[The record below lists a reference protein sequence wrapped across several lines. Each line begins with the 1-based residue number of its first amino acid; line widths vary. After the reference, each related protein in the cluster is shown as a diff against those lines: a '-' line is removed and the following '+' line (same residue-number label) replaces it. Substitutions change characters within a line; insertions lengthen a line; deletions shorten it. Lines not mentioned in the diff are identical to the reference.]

1 MEAKNSPIRVENLD
15 LKSEYY
21 GYRYVD
27 DPSNPSAIEAPE
39 HLCRYDVVEYGD
51 LENPMAKIVGHAVSV
66 FDLPDY
72 RRGLYPFFAY
82 TRLAERLG
90 LPIDENALEKQWN
103 QRFNQAHRR
112 QRPERVKV
120 DISGWKYYKNL
131 IRWYYKQPS
140 RIPSMPKQLKSFI
153 ANNHPQPMGWVTP
166 ETKEDRQKEWD
177 SFVEQ
182 CQQYKER
189 YLKWFSEKP
198 TNSGLPFT
206 LSDKSLYCLD
216 GHELTKES
224 IERMEQIQRMKS
236 CIRIYPPFG
245 EELVTVLEI

>member
-1 MEAKNSPIRVENLD
+1 MKMKNSPIRVED
-15 LKSEYY
+15 YVVKGGYE

-27 DPSNPSAIEAPE
+27 DPNNSDAIEAPE
-39 HLCRYDVVEYGD
+39 HLYRYDVVEYGD
-51 LENPMAKIVGHAVSV
+51 LKNPSAKIVGHAVSI

-72 RRGLYPFFAY
+72 RKGLYPFHAY

-90 LPIDENALEKQWN
+90 ISIDENALEKQWN
-103 QRFNQAHRR
+103 QRFNRIHRR
-112 QRPERVKV
+112 PRPERVRV
-120 DISGWKYYKNL
+120 DISGWKYYRNL

-140 RIPSMPKQLKSFI
+140 RIPSMPKRLKSFI
-153 ANNHPQPMGWVTP
+153 ENNHPQPLGWVTP
-166 ETKEDRQKEWD
+166 ETRKERQKEWD
-177 SFVEQ
+177 TFVEQ
-182 CQQYKER
+182 CLQYKER

-198 TNSGLPFT
+198 VKTGLPFA
-206 LSDKSLYCLD
+206 LSDKSLYCFD

-224 IERMEQIQRMKS
+224 IERIEQTQMMKS